1 MFRSSMLVA
10 TVLFCAGCY
19 HGQRLATFPSAY
31 TPAGI
36 FSDLRLRETRVQGEL
51 LEVHD
56 SALVVVTPE
65 AKVTLVYFDDIRSWR
80 FGQKGG
86 ALIGEGGD
94 VPVAR
99 LRTFSRYPAGM
110 TPDVRA
116 RLLSAYGQ
124 TEIEV
129 VR

>member
-1 MFRSSMLVA
+1 MFRSSLLVA
-10 TVLFCAGCY
+10 TVLLCAGCY
-19 HGQRLATFPSAY
+19 HGQRLATFGPAQS
-31 TPAGI
+31 PAGI
-36 FSDLRLRETRVQGEL
+36 FSDLRLRQTRFRGEL

-56 SALVVVTPE
+56 SALVVVTSE
-65 AKVTLVYFDDIRSWR
+65 AKVMLVRFDDIRSWR
-80 FGQKGG
+80 FGDKG
-86 ALIGEGGD
+86 ALTGDGGH

-116 RLLSAYGQ
+116 QLLSAYGQ

-129 VR
+129 AR